1 MGVETRARGL
11 TAAVAMA
18 LRPAL
23 LAASEDRFVDKITAD
38 YAEGHIDIQFQ
49 YKAVKFETSLQD
61 SILCYMRFSYKR
73 RNRNGHGFIGS
84 NVVKLKCKDK
94 NAT

>member
-61 SILCYMRFSYKR
+61 SILCYMRFSYT
-73 RNRNGHGFIGS
+73 HC
-84 NVVKLKCKDK
+84 VLK
-94 NAT
+94 